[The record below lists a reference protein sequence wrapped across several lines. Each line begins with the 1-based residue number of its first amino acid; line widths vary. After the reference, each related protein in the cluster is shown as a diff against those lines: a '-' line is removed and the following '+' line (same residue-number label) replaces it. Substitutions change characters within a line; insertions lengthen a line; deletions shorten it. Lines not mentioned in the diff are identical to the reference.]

1 MLLMVY
7 TCFKE
12 ALYTCEFASLF
23 LQSLTMTFYIYA
35 FPESNCQLLLLAML
49 FDILSFLIAVPGLKI
64 YTWML

>member
-35 FPESNCQLLLLAML
+35 FPESNCQLVLLAML
-49 FDILSFLIAVPGLKI
+49 FDIL
-64 YTWML
+64 